1 MEKPFRLPGV
11 HVYEYL
17 LVIDIP
23 AALRERIEA
32 ERGILA
38 AGYSVTQPQAGRPNV
53 SLARFSAMKM
63 AEERIIHK
71 LQMIAVDEKPFM
83 IELQDYGGY
92 PMHAIFI
99 RIANQQRVLQLI
111 KNMKQARRLMRS
123 GGEDPY
129 FLQDPTIPLAARLQ
143 KEKYT
148 EAMKEYQHKKFSG
161 RFMADSFLLIK
172 RLKEE
177 KKYTVVKR
185 FEFACLPVSNG
196 QGSLFSQ
203 G

>member
-1 MEKPFRLPGV
+1 MKNIF
-11 HVYEYL
+11 YIIL
-17 LVIDIP
+17 LATQI
-23 AALRERIEA
+23 
-32 ERGILA
+32 ILA
-38 AGYSVTQPQAGRPNV
+38 QNG
-53 SLARFSAMKM
+53 F
-63 AEERIIHK
+63 
-71 LQMIAVDEKPFM
+71 EKGNA
-83 IELQDYGGY
+83 LY
-92 PMHAIFI
+92 
-99 RIANQQRVLQLI
+99 
-111 KNMKQARRLMRS
+111 
-123 GGEDPY
+123 
-129 FLQDPTIPLAARLQ
+129 Q